1 MQTHR
6 LDLVRNLGFVHH
18 PSRET
23 SAIVEGAIF
32 REEQNQ
38 LVDNLRY
45 KIAQELVSRGVWSS
59 AEEAYSEGIRLRRQP
74 RPQN

>member
-1 MQTHR
+1 M
-6 LDLVRNLGFVHH
+6 RNLGFVHH

-45 KIAQELVSRGVWSS
+45 RIAEEMVSRGVW
-59 AEEAYSEGIRLRRQP
+59 ATVEEAYKAGIELRRQP